1 MELVDV
7 RWRGI
12 ISTFKSLH
20 REVEKAAAG
29 SIKSL
34 DEVAEDLEY
43 LLTHHLATFRNQG
56 REEQMSAFINE
67 MMQTKDKFKAGATTL
82 EVIRH
87 PEKYISAK
95 YSSNLSNLELEGLI
109 SRAAGSGNFR
119 FDIKWTS
126 YVDKS
131 KTPVSVYVDTKN
143 YTAASNI
150 FRDLRQF
157 KAYIRQISSFDQL
170 RIVQQGGRGVE
181 AKQIIRRLEKK
192 IEEDAYDVFYTNKEL
207 WKSMKIDKWEKL
219 KASCSKGRLSQH
231 SKFKEIIRL
240 TE

>member
-1 MELVDV
+1 M
-7 RWRGI
+7 
-12 ISTFKSLH
+12 
-20 REVEKAAAG
+20 
-29 SIKSL
+29 
-34 DEVAEDLEY
+34 
-43 LLTHHLATFRNQG
+43 
-56 REEQMSAFINE
+56 
-67 MMQTKDKFKAGATTL
+67 
-82 EVIRH
+82 
-87 PEKYISAK
+87 
-95 YSSNLSNLELEGLI
+95 SNLKFPEPAAREIKPSS
-109 SRAAGSGNFR
+109 SRFER
-119 FDIKWTS
+119 
-126 YVDKS
+126 
-131 KTPVSVYVDTKN
+131 
-143 YTAASNI
+143 
-150 FRDLRQF
+150 F

>member
-1 MELVDV
+1 M
-7 RWRGI
+7 
-12 ISTFKSLH
+12 
-20 REVEKAAAG
+20 EKAAAG

-43 LLTHHLATFRNQG
+43 LLTHHLATFRDQG

-82 EVIRH
+82 EVVRH

-95 YSSNLSNLELEGLI
+95 YSKRLSDLELEDLI
-109 SRAAGSGNFR
+109 SHAAGAGNFR

-126 YVDKS
+126 NVDKS

-181 AKQIIRRLEKK
+181 AEQIIRRLEKMIEKDAVEIYK
-192 IEEDAYDVFYTNKEL
+192 INEEL
-207 WKSMKIDKWEKL
+207 WNSVGIGSLEEL
-219 KASCSKGRLSQH
+219 KASCSLGRLSQH

>member
-7 RWRGI
+7 RWIGI

-43 LLTHHLATFRNQG
+43 LLTNHLATFRTQG

-143 YTAASNI
+143 YTSASNI

>member
-1 MELVDV
+1 M
-7 RWRGI
+7 
-12 ISTFKSLH
+12 
-20 REVEKAAAG
+20 
-29 SIKSL
+29 
-34 DEVAEDLEY
+34 
-43 LLTHHLATFRNQG
+43 
-56 REEQMSAFINE
+56 
-67 MMQTKDKFKAGATTL
+67 
-82 EVIRH
+82 
-87 PEKYISAK
+87 
-95 YSSNLSNLELEGLI
+95 
-109 SRAAGSGNFR
+109 
-119 FDIKWTS
+119 
-126 YVDKS
+126 
-131 KTPVSVYVDTKN
+131 YVDTKN